1 MLRKLMKHE
10 FRATGRVMGPLFGLL
25 LIAALAARFSVGVLL
40 ESDARFLN
48 LLGGLFTTAFVIA
61 IVGVCVMSLV
71 LMINRF
77 RTNLLGDEGYIMFTL
92 PASVHQQI
100 WSKLIVSAVWFIA
113 TGLAVVA
120 AGFILVA
127 QQGFWL
133 EIRRGFAEIFR
144 HLTAYYAF
152 NGTAF
157 LLELLALIFVGCC
170 VLCLEFYAAM
180 AIGHSFAN
188 HKVLYSVLSF
198 LGLQFVMQLLSGGI
212 LVGTNYDLLAVS
224 LPSDGV
230 LAMHSVMLTVIAS
243 TAVFGAVYYVITTM
257 FLKKR
262 LNLEYTRQQILRSP
276 RKAVFP
282 GAAGF
287 PLPRRAR

>member
-25 LIAALAARFSVGVLL
+25 LIAAIAARFSVGVLL
-40 ESDARFLN
+40 ESSARFLN

-127 QQGFWL
+127 QQGFWW

-157 LLELLALIFVGCC
+157 LFELLALIFVGCC

-212 LVGTNYDLLAVS
+212 LVGTNYDFLVVA

-230 LAMHSVMLTVIAS
+230 LAMHSVMLTMIVS

-257 FLKKR
+257 LLKKR
-262 LNLEYTRQQILRSP
+262 LNLE
-276 RKAVFP
+276 
-282 GAAGF
+282 
-287 PLPRRAR
+287 

>member
-25 LIAALAARFSVGVLL
+25 LIAAIAARFSVGVLL
-40 ESDARFLN
+40 ESSARFLN

-157 LLELLALIFVGCC
+157 LFELLALIFVGCC

-180 AIGHSFAN
+180 AIGHSFAT

-212 LVGTNYDLLAVS
+212 LVGTNYDFLVVA

-230 LAMHSVMLTVIAS
+230 LAMHSVMLTMIVS

-262 LNLEYTRQQILRSP
+262 LNLE
-276 RKAVFP
+276 
-282 GAAGF
+282 
-287 PLPRRAR
+287 

>member
-25 LIAALAARFSVGVLL
+25 LIAAIAARFSVGVLL
-40 ESDARFLN
+40 ESSARFLN

-157 LLELLALIFVGCC
+157 LFELLALIFVGCC

-180 AIGHSFAN
+180 AIGHSFAT

-212 LVGTNYDLLAVS
+212 LVGTNYDILVVA

-230 LAMHSVMLTVIAS
+230 LAMHSVMLTMIVS

-262 LNLEYTRQQILRSP
+262 LNLE
-276 RKAVFP
+276 
-282 GAAGF
+282 
-287 PLPRRAR
+287 

>member
-48 LLGGLFTTAFVIA
+48 LLGGLFVTAFAIA
-61 IVGVCVMSLV
+61 IAGVCVMSLV

-113 TGLAVVA
+113 AGLAVA
-120 AGFILVA
+120 AASFILVA
-127 QQGFWL
+127 QQGFWE

-157 LLELLALIFVGCC
+157 LFELLALIFVGCC

-188 HKVLYSVLSF
+188 HKVLCSVLSF

-212 LVGTNYDLLAVS
+212 LVGTNYDLLAAS

-230 LAMHSVMLTVIAS
+230 LAMHSVMLTVIVS

-262 LNLEYTRQQILRSP
+262 LNLE
-276 RKAVFP
+276 
-282 GAAGF
+282 
-287 PLPRRAR
+287 

>member
-25 LIAALAARFSVGVLL
+25 LIAAIAARFSVGVLL
-40 ESDARFLN
+40 ESSARFLN

-157 LLELLALIFVGCC
+157 LFELLALIFVGCC

-180 AIGHSFAN
+180 AIGHSFAA

-212 LVGTNYDLLAVS
+212 LVGTNYDFLVVA

-243 TAVFGAVYYVITTM
+243 TAVFGAVSYVITTM

-262 LNLEYTRQQILRSP
+262 LNLE
-276 RKAVFP
+276 
-282 GAAGF
+282 
-287 PLPRRAR
+287 

>member
-48 LLGGLFTTAFVIA
+48 LLGGLFVTAFAIA
-61 IVGVCVMSLV
+61 IAGVCVMSLV

-180 AIGHSFAN
+180 AIGHSFAA

-212 LVGTNYDLLAVS
+212 LVGTNYDFLVVA

-230 LAMHSVMLTVIAS
+230 LAMHSVMLTMIVS

-262 LNLEYTRQQILRSP
+262 LNLE
-276 RKAVFP
+276 
-282 GAAGF
+282 
-287 PLPRRAR
+287 

>member
-1 MLRKLMKHE
+1 M
-10 FRATGRVMGPLFGLL
+10 
-25 LIAALAARFSVGVLL
+25 
-40 ESDARFLN
+40 
-48 LLGGLFTTAFVIA
+48 
-61 IVGVCVMSLV
+61 
-71 LMINRF
+71 
-77 RTNLLGDEGYIMFTL
+77 
-92 PASVHQQI
+92 
-100 WSKLIVSAVWFIA
+100 
-113 TGLAVVA
+113 
-120 AGFILVA
+120 A

-157 LLELLALIFVGCC
+157 LFELLALIFVGCC

-180 AIGHSFAN
+180 AIGHSFAA

-212 LVGTNYDLLAVS
+212 LVGTNYDILVVA

-230 LAMHSVMLTVIAS
+230 LAMHSVMLTMIVS

-262 LNLEYTRQQILRSP
+262 LNLE
-276 RKAVFP
+276 
-282 GAAGF
+282 
-287 PLPRRAR
+287 

>member
-25 LIAALAARFSVGVLL
+25 LIAAIAARFSVGVLL

-48 LLGGLFTTAFVIA
+48 LLGGLFVTAFAIA

-127 QQGFWL
+127 QQGFWE

-157 LLELLALIFVGCC
+157 LFELLALIFVGCC

-180 AIGHSFAN
+180 AIGHSFAA

-212 LVGTNYDLLAVS
+212 LVGTNYDFLVVA

-230 LAMHSVMLTVIAS
+230 LAMHSVMLTMIVS

-262 LNLEYTRQQILRSP
+262 LNLE
-276 RKAVFP
+276 
-282 GAAGF
+282 
-287 PLPRRAR
+287 

>member
-25 LIAALAARFSVGVLL
+25 LIAAIAARFSVGVLL
-40 ESDARFLN
+40 ESSARFLN

-113 TGLAVVA
+113 AGLAVA
-120 AGFILVA
+120 AASFILVA
-127 QQGFWL
+127 QQGFWE

-188 HKVLYSVLSF
+188 HKILCSVLSF

-212 LVGTNYDLLAVS
+212 LVGTNYDLLTVS

-262 LNLEYTRQQILRSP
+262 LNLE
-276 RKAVFP
+276 
-282 GAAGF
+282 
-287 PLPRRAR
+287 

>member
-25 LIAALAARFSVGVLL
+25 LIAAIAARFSVGVLL
-40 ESDARFLN
+40 ESSARFLN

-113 TGLAVVA
+113 AGLAVA
-120 AGFILVA
+120 AASFILVA

-157 LLELLALIFVGCC
+157 LFELLALIFVGCC

-212 LVGTNYDLLAVS
+212 LVGTNYDILVVA

-230 LAMHSVMLTVIAS
+230 LAMHSVMLTMIVS

-262 LNLEYTRQQILRSP
+262 LNLE
-276 RKAVFP
+276 
-282 GAAGF
+282 
-287 PLPRRAR
+287 

>member
-25 LIAALAARFSVGVLL
+25 LIAAIAARFSVGVLL
-40 ESDARFLN
+40 ESSARFLN
-48 LLGGLFTTAFVIA
+48 LLGGLFVTAFAIA
-61 IVGVCVMSLV
+61 IAGVCVMSLV

-113 TGLAVVA
+113 AGLAVA
-120 AGFILVA
+120 AASFILVA
-127 QQGFWL
+127 QQGFWE

-188 HKVLYSVLSF
+188 HKILCSVLSF

-212 LVGTNYDLLAVS
+212 LVGTNYDLLTVS

-262 LNLEYTRQQILRSP
+262 LNLE
-276 RKAVFP
+276 
-282 GAAGF
+282 
-287 PLPRRAR
+287 

>member
-25 LIAALAARFSVGVLL
+25 LIAAIAARFSVGVLL
-40 ESDARFLN
+40 ESSARFLN

-113 TGLAVVA
+113 AGLAVA
-120 AGFILVA
+120 AASFILVA
-127 QQGFWL
+127 QQGFWE

-180 AIGHSFAN
+180 AIGHSFAA

-212 LVGTNYDLLAVS
+212 LVGTNYDFLVVA

-230 LAMHSVMLTVIAS
+230 LAMHSVMLTMIVS

-262 LNLEYTRQQILRSP
+262 LNLE
-276 RKAVFP
+276 
-282 GAAGF
+282 
-287 PLPRRAR
+287 

>member
-1 MLRKLMKHE
+1 MKHE

-25 LIAALAARFSVGVLL
+25 LIAAIAARFSVGVLL
-40 ESDARFLN
+40 ESSARFLN

-157 LLELLALIFVGCC
+157 LFELLALIFVGCC

-180 AIGHSFAN
+180 AIGHSFAA

-212 LVGTNYDLLAVS
+212 LVGTNYDFLVVA

-230 LAMHSVMLTVIAS
+230 LAMHSVMLTMLVS

-257 FLKKR
+257 FLNKR
-262 LNLEYTRQQILRSP
+262 LNLE
-276 RKAVFP
+276 
-282 GAAGF
+282 
-287 PLPRRAR
+287 

>member
-25 LIAALAARFSVGVLL
+25 LIAAIAARFSVGVLL
-40 ESDARFLN
+40 ESSARFLN

-157 LLELLALIFVGCC
+157 LFELLALIFVGCC

-188 HKVLYSVLSF
+188 HKVLCSVLSF
-198 LGLQFVMQLLSGGI
+198 LGLQFVMQLLSGGLLI
-212 LVGTNYDLLAVS
+212 GTNYNRIFV
-224 LPSDGV
+224 LPSQDAV
-230 LAMHSVMLTVIAS
+230 LAMHSAMLTLIVS
-243 TAVFGAVYYVITTM
+243 TAVFGAIYYVITVF
-257 FLKKR
+257 FLKKH
-262 LNLEYTRQQILRSP
+262 LNLE
-276 RKAVFP
+276 
-282 GAAGF
+282 
-287 PLPRRAR
+287 

>member
-25 LIAALAARFSVGVLL
+25 LIAAIAARFSVGVLL
-40 ESDARFLN
+40 ESSARFLN
-48 LLGGLFTTAFVIA
+48 MLGGLFTTAFVIA

-157 LLELLALIFVGCC
+157 LFELLALIFVGCC

-180 AIGHSFAN
+180 AIGHSFAA

-212 LVGTNYDLLAVS
+212 LVGTNYDILVVA

-230 LAMHSVMLTVIAS
+230 LAMHSVMLTMIVS
-243 TAVFGAVYYVITTM
+243 TAVFGAIYYVITTM

-262 LNLEYTRQQILRSP
+262 LNLE
-276 RKAVFP
+276 
-282 GAAGF
+282 
-287 PLPRRAR
+287 

>member
-25 LIAALAARFSVGVLL
+25 LIAAIAARFSVGVLL
-40 ESDARFLN
+40 ESSARFLN

-157 LLELLALIFVGCC
+157 LFELLALIFVGCC

-212 LVGTNYDLLAVS
+212 LVGTNYDILVVA

-230 LAMHSVMLTVIAS
+230 LAMHSVMLTMIVS

-257 FLKKR
+257 LLKKR
-262 LNLEYTRQQILRSP
+262 LNLE
-276 RKAVFP
+276 
-282 GAAGF
+282 
-287 PLPRRAR
+287 

>member
-25 LIAALAARFSVGVLL
+25 LIAAIAARFSVGVLL
-40 ESDARFLN
+40 ESSARFLN

-157 LLELLALIFVGCC
+157 LFELLALIFVGC
-170 VLCLEFYAAM
+170 
-180 AIGHSFAN
+180 
-188 HKVLYSVLSF
+188 
-198 LGLQFVMQLLSGGI
+198 
-212 LVGTNYDLLAVS
+212 
-224 LPSDGV
+224 
-230 LAMHSVMLTVIAS
+230 
-243 TAVFGAVYYVITTM
+243 
-257 FLKKR
+257 
-262 LNLEYTRQQILRSP
+262 
-276 RKAVFP
+276 
-282 GAAGF
+282 
-287 PLPRRAR
+287 

>member
-25 LIAALAARFSVGVLL
+25 LIAALTARFSVGVLL

-48 LLGGLFTTAFVIA
+48 LLGGLFVTAFAIA
-61 IVGVCVMSLV
+61 IAGVCVMSLV

-113 TGLAVVA
+113 AGLAVA
-120 AGFILVA
+120 AASFILVA
-127 QQGFWL
+127 QQGFWE

-212 LVGTNYDLLAVS
+212 LVGTNYDLLTVS

-262 LNLEYTRQQILRSP
+262 LNLE
-276 RKAVFP
+276 
-282 GAAGF
+282 
-287 PLPRRAR
+287 

>member
-25 LIAALAARFSVGVLL
+25 LIAAIAARFSVGVLL
-40 ESDARFLN
+40 ESSARFLN

-157 LLELLALIFVGCC
+157 LFELLALIFVGCC

-188 HKVLYSVLSF
+188 HKVLCSVLSF

-212 LVGTNYDLLAVS
+212 LVGTNYDILVVA

-230 LAMHSVMLTVIAS
+230 LAMHSVMLTMIVS

-262 LNLEYTRQQILRSP
+262 LNLE
-276 RKAVFP
+276 
-282 GAAGF
+282 
-287 PLPRRAR
+287 

>member
-48 LLGGLFTTAFVIA
+48 LLGGLFVTAFAIA
-61 IVGVCVMSLV
+61 IAGVCVMSLV

-113 TGLAVVA
+113 AGIAVA
-120 AGFILVA
+120 AASFILVA
-127 QQGFWL
+127 QQGFWQEVL
-133 EIRRGFAEIFR
+133 WGFRQIFQG
-144 HLTAYYAF
+144 LTAYYAF

-157 LLELLALIFVGCC
+157 LLELLGLVFVSCC
-170 VLCLEFYAAM
+170 VLCLAFYAAM

-198 LGLQFVMQLLSGGI
+198 LGLQFVMQLLSGGL
-212 LVGTNYDLLAVS
+212 LVGTNYNRVFV
-224 LPSDGV
+224 LPSQDAV
-230 LAMHSVMLTVIAS
+230 LAMHSAMLTLIVS
-243 TAVFGAVYYVITTM
+243 TAVFGAVYYVITVF
-257 FLKKR
+257 FLKKH
-262 LNLEYTRQQILRSP
+262 LNLE
-276 RKAVFP
+276 
-282 GAAGF
+282 
-287 PLPRRAR
+287 

>member
-40 ESDARFLN
+40 ESSARFLN

-157 LLELLALIFVGCC
+157 LFELLALIFVGCC

-180 AIGHSFAN
+180 AIGHSFAA

-212 LVGTNYDLLAVS
+212 LVGTNYDFLVVA

-230 LAMHSVMLTVIAS
+230 LAMHSVMLTMIVS

-262 LNLEYTRQQILRSP
+262 LNLE
-276 RKAVFP
+276 
-282 GAAGF
+282 
-287 PLPRRAR
+287 

>member
-25 LIAALAARFSVGVLL
+25 LIAAIAARFSVGVLL
-40 ESDARFLN
+40 ESSARFLN
-48 LLGGLFTTAFVIA
+48 LLGGLFVTAFAIA
-61 IVGVCVMSLV
+61 IAGVCVMSLV

-157 LLELLALIFVGCC
+157 LFELLALIFVGCC

-212 LVGTNYDLLAVS
+212 LVGTNYDFLVVA

-230 LAMHSVMLTVIAS
+230 LAMHSVMLTMIVS

-262 LNLEYTRQQILRSP
+262 LNLE
-276 RKAVFP
+276 
-282 GAAGF
+282 
-287 PLPRRAR
+287 

>member
-48 LLGGLFTTAFVIA
+48 LLGGLFVTAFAIA
-61 IVGVCVMSLV
+61 IAGVCVMSLV

-113 TGLAVVA
+113 AGLAVA
-120 AGFILVA
+120 AASFILVA
-127 QQGFWL
+127 QQGFWE

-157 LLELLALIFVGCC
+157 LFELLALIFVGCC

-212 LVGTNYDLLAVS
+212 LVGTNYDILVVA

-230 LAMHSVMLTVIAS
+230 LAMHSVMLTMIVS

-262 LNLEYTRQQILRSP
+262 LNLE
-276 RKAVFP
+276 
-282 GAAGF
+282 
-287 PLPRRAR
+287 

>member
-1 MLRKLMKHE
+1 MLRKLLKHE

-25 LIAALAARFSVGVLL
+25 LIAAIAARFSVGVLL
-40 ESDARFLN
+40 ESSARFLN

-157 LLELLALIFVGCC
+157 LFELLALIFVGCC

-180 AIGHSFAN
+180 AIGHSFAA

-212 LVGTNYDLLAVS
+212 LVGTNYDILVVA

-230 LAMHSVMLTVIAS
+230 LAMHSVMLTMIVS

-262 LNLEYTRQQILRSP
+262 LNLE
-276 RKAVFP
+276 
-282 GAAGF
+282 
-287 PLPRRAR
+287 

>member
-25 LIAALAARFSVGVLL
+25 LIAAIAARFSVGVLL
-40 ESDARFLN
+40 ESSARFLN

-157 LLELLALIFVGCC
+157 LFELLALIFVGCC

-212 LVGTNYDLLAVS
+212 LVGTNYDILVVA

-230 LAMHSVMLTVIAS
+230 LAMHSVMLTMIVS

-262 LNLEYTRQQILRSP
+262 LNLE
-276 RKAVFP
+276 
-282 GAAGF
+282 
-287 PLPRRAR
+287 

>member
-40 ESDARFLN
+40 ESSARFLN

-157 LLELLALIFVGCC
+157 LFELLALIFVGCC

-212 LVGTNYDLLAVS
+212 LVGTNYDILVVA

-230 LAMHSVMLTVIAS
+230 LAMHSVMLTMIVS

-262 LNLEYTRQQILRSP
+262 LNLE
-276 RKAVFP
+276 
-282 GAAGF
+282 
-287 PLPRRAR
+287 

>member
-48 LLGGLFTTAFVIA
+48 LLGGLFVTAFAIA
-61 IVGVCVMSLV
+61 IAGVCVMSLV

-157 LLELLALIFVGCC
+157 LFELLALIFVGCC

-180 AIGHSFAN
+180 AIGHSFAA

-212 LVGTNYDLLAVS
+212 LVGTNYDFLVVA

-230 LAMHSVMLTVIAS
+230 LAMHSVMLTMIVS

-262 LNLEYTRQQILRSP
+262 LNLE
-276 RKAVFP
+276 
-282 GAAGF
+282 
-287 PLPRRAR
+287 

>member
-25 LIAALAARFSVGVLL
+25 LIAAIAARFSVGVLL
-40 ESDARFLN
+40 ESSARFLN

-157 LLELLALIFVGCC
+157 LFELLALIFVGCC

-180 AIGHSFAN
+180 AIGHSFAA

-212 LVGTNYDLLAVS
+212 LVGTNYDILVVA

-262 LNLEYTRQQILRSP
+262 LNLE
-276 RKAVFP
+276 
-282 GAAGF
+282 
-287 PLPRRAR
+287 

>member
-10 FRATGRVMGPLFGLL
+10 FRATGRVLLPLFGILL
-25 LIAALAARFSVGVLL
+25 LAALAARFSVGFLL
-40 ESDARFLN
+40 ETDSWFLN
-48 LLGGLFTTAFVIA
+48 LVGSLLTLAFFLA
-61 IVGVCVMSLV
+61 ILAVC
-71 LMINRF
+71 LMALITMVNRF

-157 LLELLALIFVGCC
+157 LFELLALIFVGCC

-180 AIGHSFAN
+180 AIGHSFAA

-212 LVGTNYDLLAVS
+212 LVGTNYDILVVA

-230 LAMHSVMLTVIAS
+230 LAMHSVMLTMIVS

-262 LNLEYTRQQILRSP
+262 LNLE
-276 RKAVFP
+276 
-282 GAAGF
+282 
-287 PLPRRAR
+287 

>member
-25 LIAALAARFSVGVLL
+25 LIAAIAARFSVGVLL
-40 ESDARFLN
+40 ESSARFLN

-113 TGLAVVA
+113 AGLAVA
-120 AGFILVA
+120 AASFILVA

-157 LLELLALIFVGCC
+157 LFELLALIFVGCC

-180 AIGHSFAN
+180 AIGHSFAA

-212 LVGTNYDLLAVS
+212 LVGTNYDILVVA

-230 LAMHSVMLTVIAS
+230 LAMHSVMLTMIVS

-262 LNLEYTRQQILRSP
+262 LNLE
-276 RKAVFP
+276 
-282 GAAGF
+282 
-287 PLPRRAR
+287 